1 MSDYNFNLASVKPVI
16 REAANMNNDG
26 GGGNLGYM
34 QQGGEQE
41 DENKKQKFSSSIF
54 ASKGEDTFS
63 FSTRPVYNLPEE
75 DDGIV
80 TKILNFIL
88 KIFGIK

>member
-16 REAANMNNDG
+16 RETANMNNDG

-54 ASKGEDTFS
+54 GSKGEDTFS
-63 FSTRPVYNLPEE
+63 FSSKPIYNIPEE
-75 DDGIV
+75 DDGIF
-80 TKILNFIL
+80 TKIVKFIL
-88 KIFGIK
+88 RIFK